1 MHGSEL
7 SLANGQLYENKG
19 SQLEA
24 DDDTQLSEAMHQFVA
39 CMQSLQPAVV
49 TDLNGATPA
58 ERKSSAA
65 LPLPVAFEQ
74 PERLLPRPGWPA
86 SGLPG
91 LLEPLADPAQP
102 HTAPFS
108 KQSETSRL

>member
-1 MHGSEL
+1 M
-7 SLANGQLYENKG
+7 
-19 SQLEA
+19 
-24 DDDTQLSEAMHQFVA
+24 DQFVA

-49 TDLNGATPA
+49 MDLRGAIPA
-58 ERKSSAA
+58 EWKSGAA
-65 LPLPVAFEQ
+65 LPLPVAFEEPEQLLHQ
-74 PERLLPRPGWPA
+74 PDWPA

-108 KQSETSRL
+108 KLTGTSGH